1 MSGAGSKRAT
11 LGVWT
16 RAAVDSLH
24 VLSAGATPSAA
35 VVLWIIR
42 NGAQTKLDP
51 VAFSTLTATWGAV
64 LVVPFVAL
72 VVLLATGFVRLGYRT
87 VNCVPEAISEKRRS
101 AVAKHVVFVTLYI
114 ASVVAIFVLIAR

>member
-1 MSGAGSKRAT
+1 MAGAGSMRGT

-35 VVLWIIR
+35 VVLWMVR
-42 NGAQTKLDP
+42 TGAQAKLDAA
-51 VAFSTLTATWGAV
+51 AFGTLAGTWGAV

-87 VNCVPEAISEKRRS
+87 VNCVPEAISEKSRS
-101 AVAKHVVFVTLYI
+101 AVVKHVVFVTLYV
-114 ASVVAIFVLIAR
+114 ASVVALFLLIAR